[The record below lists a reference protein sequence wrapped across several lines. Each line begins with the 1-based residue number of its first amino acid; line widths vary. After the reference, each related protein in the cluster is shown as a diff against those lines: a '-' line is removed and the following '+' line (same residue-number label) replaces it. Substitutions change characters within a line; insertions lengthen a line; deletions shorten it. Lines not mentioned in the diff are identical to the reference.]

1 MVKVGQP
8 YTSTQLFRFSKQEVI
23 PLAGKL
29 DVLGKPPLTLPSP
42 SEIQSLGTKSELA
55 MNITSR
61 DENNLAEFKVK
72 TYAERDKRQA
82 DGVGDRW

>member
-1 MVKVGQP
+1 M
-8 YTSTQLFRFSKQEVI
+8 I

-55 MNITSR
+55 MNIKSR
-61 DENNLAEFKVK
+61 DENNLAEFKRKACV
-72 TYAERDKRQA
+72 
-82 DGVGDRW
+82 